1 MKTIATMFALLLSAG
16 ILLAQAP
23 AGSFAK
29 WEVWSNNPGASL
41 TKLSDHQTDSVTIE
55 QTLSVMVIRMEA
67 RQEFRGRPTRRL
79 QITIPNF
86 QDTGIYV
93 LPESPATFWEVFTP
107 SEKCGCVSFTEAAT
121 NPPHNVRITKWNEA
135 TREMEGTFSFRCTS
149 ISTGGTELVSRVRFG
164 EFKFS
169 PSNKLKL
176 EATLKDTV
184 VVPEISADTTIQVN
198 FTVKDGDRVVSGA
211 KLFTIDPLKNPTPF
225 MEETGETDN
234 QGVTNYRINLKK
246 DTPFGDYE
254 FKWITDKPG
263 FSKSDTARLVIRY
276 GNRYYEYKCSGLP
289 LLTFDAGEGKQWKP
303 INSGS
308 KVLSAEGPI
317 KVSPGSITITGNVQI
332 NPTTNTVTM
341 TGDGRKVT
349 LDNLPFRAGDEG
361 PVDITTL
368 FPLGTFTLPDC
379 DGFLKFTAKKLGK
392 KLPGGVTFE
401 LEQLQFINRP
411 DTKGLA
417 FKGKV
422 TVPNIPSDAEGC
434 DPVIDT
440 SLGFELTG
448 PGSKSL
454 SVGFTLTNRFVENF
468 SVQVSGIPISPAICL
483 NQIQVAADFVREQY
497 SFGGKIQFP
506 IGGPGQR
513 LGLSG
518 SALFMNNPRRAD
530 DNLHLDSFSVGIDV
544 GNCIPLS
551 PTSPFCFKSFTLSS
565 SGLSNPGSVGTKVRG
580 VLSLESQDAKVLQLM
595 PRISEIL
602 GDPKLAQIDLLGEY
616 EHPAVFTGSVSLK
629 LMQNK
634 KISATRPWQVEG
646 NLTARLNFNG
656 TKVFS
661 GSYKAIHLGGA
672 DNFLNVTGSITLQPL
687 TSPDF
692 GLSATATGTIAL
704 PSPGPEVLEIPLT
717 GLALRFLR
725 SQGVLPATL
734 GTGTM
739 SMSLAVASGFSV
751 SSVVDV
757 SQNPVPAIR
766 EFGRMGILFTVVNGD
781 PSFTTISE
789 PVGNPSIAKPGDEV
803 QQAKAID
810 SIRIDDT
817 VEKLFVTIAGASTAP
832 VSRITAPDGTVH
844 TSTSSDSSV
853 VKITTP
859 NGEFCQWY
867 IDAPSPGVWVLE
879 LENPGVDDEVEISVN
894 RKPVPFEI
902 AASNTGRSVTVRW
915 TPIARNTADLV
926 RVFVDEDGSN
936 ADGLLI
942 GEGQEALGSYTFEL
956 PSFMTEC
963 TYRVHA
969 TRISGTQPIVSVY
982 APEEVGVAGPDVP
995 NPTQVVATSNQSGR
1009 TLVQWG
1015 MPRGSAVSGF
1025 LIYVRNADGVDSLYA
1040 SVGTTER
1047 AVEIQIENHE
1057 GKRVFMRTYDE
1068 DGIRSCPT
1076 EAVSITTSVHER
1088 DVRYT
1093 TSAGSM
1099 LVAPNPANDRVRI
1112 SVQGGSA
1119 TGSLEIV
1126 DLLGMYSL
1134 TLPVQPATGE
1144 AMVFDVD
1151 ISGLP
1156 AGSYI
1161 ARLRTN
1167 RGDVVGHIKV
1177 VR

>member
-1 MKTIATMFALLLSAG
+1 MKTLITLFTFLLSAG
-16 ILLAQAP
+16 IMMAQAP
-23 AGSFAK
+23 EGSFAK

-86 QDTGIYV
+86 RDTGVYV
-93 LPESPATFWEVFTP
+93 LPESQATFWEVFTP
-107 SEKCGCVSFTEAAT
+107 SEKCGCVSFTEATT
-121 NPPHNVRITKWNEA
+121 NPPHNVYITKWNEA
-135 TREMEGTFSFRCTS
+135 TREMEGTFSFRCNSKNAAET
-149 ISTGGTELVSRVRFG
+149 TLVSRVRFG

-169 PSNKLKL
+169 PSSKLKL
-176 EATLKDTV
+176 EATHKDTV
-184 VVPEISADTTIQVN
+184 VMPEISADTTIQVN

-225 MEETGETDN
+225 MEEAGETDP
-234 QGVTNYRINLKK
+234 QGVANYRINLKK
-246 DTPFGDYE
+246 DTPFGDYT
-254 FKWITDKPG
+254 FKWIADKPG
-263 FSKSDTARLVIRY
+263 FTKSDTAKLVIRY
-276 GNRYYEYKCSGLP
+276 GNRFYEYKCAGLP

-308 KVLSAEGPI
+308 KVLSANGPI
-317 KVSPGSITITGNVQI
+317 KVSPGSITLTGNVQI
-332 NPTTNTVTM
+332 NPTTNAVIL
-341 TGDGRKVT
+341 TGDNRKVT
-349 LDNLPFRAGDEG
+349 LDNLPFRSGDDG

-379 DGFLKFTAKKLGK
+379 DGFIKFVAKKLGK
-392 KLPGGVTFE
+392 KLPGGVEFE
-401 LEQLQFINRP
+401 VEQLQFINRP
-411 DTKGLA
+411 DAKGLA

-422 TVPNIPSDAEGC
+422 TVPNIPSDAQGC

-448 PGSKSL
+448 PGTKSL

-468 SVQVSGIPISPAICL
+468 SVQVSGIPVSPAVCI
-483 NQIQVAADFVREQY
+483 NQIQASADFVQERY

-518 SALFMNNPRRAD
+518 SALFLNNPRRAD
-530 DNLHLDSFSVGIDV
+530 NNLHLDSFAVGIDV
-544 GNCIPLS
+544 GLCVPLG
-551 PTSPFCFKSFTLSS
+551 TSPFCFKSFTLST
-565 SGLSNPGSVGTKVRG
+565 SGLSNPGALGTKLRG
-580 VLSLESQDAKVLQLM
+580 VLTLESQDAKVLQLL
-595 PRISEIL
+595 PRISDIL

-616 EHPAVFTGSVSLK
+616 EHPAIFTGSVTLK

-634 KISATRPWQVEG
+634 KISATRPWQIEG
-646 NLTARLNFNG
+646 NLTGRMDFNG
-656 TKVFS
+656 KKVFS
-661 GSYKAIHLGGA
+661 GSYKAIHLGGT
-672 DNFLNVTGSITLQPL
+672 DNFLSVTGNITLQPL
-687 TSPDF
+687 TLADF
-692 GLSATATGTIAL
+692 GISATATGTIAL

-725 SQGVLPATL
+725 SQGVLPSTL
-734 GTGTM
+734 GSGTM
-739 SMSLAVASGFSV
+739 SMSLAAATGFSV
-751 SSVVDV
+751 STVVDV
-757 SQNPVPAIR
+757 SQNPIQSIR
-766 EFGRMGILFTVVNGD
+766 EFGRMGILFTVVNGN
-781 PSFTTISE
+781 PNFKTISE
-789 PVGNPSIAKPGDEV
+789 PVGNPGIAKPGDEV

-817 VEKLFVTIAGASTAP
+817 VEKLFVTIAGATTVPA
-832 VSRITAPDGTVH
+832 SRITAPDGTVH
-844 TSTSSDSSV
+844 SATSSDGSV

-859 NGEFCQWY
+859 NGDFCQWY

-879 LENPGVDDEVEISVN
+879 LENPGAGDEVEISVN
-894 RKPVPFEI
+894 RKPMPFEI
-902 AASNTGRSVTVRW
+902 AATNAGRNVTVQW
-915 TPIARNTADLV
+915 TPIARNTEDIV
-926 RVFVDEDGSN
+926 RVFVDDDEMNSDGVFV
-936 ADGLLI
+936 
-942 GEGQEALGSYTFEL
+942 GEAQELSGSYTFEL
-956 PSFMTEC
+956 PSYMTEC
-963 TYRVHA
+963 TYRIHA
-969 TRISGTQPIVSVY
+969 TRIAGTQPIVTVY
-982 APEEVGVAGPDVP
+982 APEQIGVAGPDVP

-1009 TLVQWG
+1009 TMVQWG

-1025 LIYVRNADGVDSLYA
+1025 LVYVRSIDGSDSLYA

-1047 AVEIQIENHE
+1047 AVEIQIESHE

-1076 EAVSITTSVHER
+1076 EAISITTSVHER

-1119 TGSLEIV
+1119 SGSLEIV
-1126 DLLGMYSL
+1126 DLLGLYSL
-1134 TLPVQPATGE
+1134 SVPVQPATGE
-1144 AMVFDVD
+1144 TLEFNVDV
-1151 ISGLP
+1151 SSLP
-1156 AGSYI
+1156 MGTYI
-1161 ARLRTN
+1161 ARLRTD
-1167 RGDVVGHIKV
+1167 RGDVVGQIKV